1 MDAQDY
7 RVIVTL
13 AASLAK
19 PCIWNGKTVYEVD
32 VEKFITAID
41 SIYPDLYRPIAIN
54 GKVLNPKDGFE
65 EAAE

>member
-7 RVIVTL
+7 RIIVTL

-41 SIYPDLYRPIAIN
+41 SIYPDFYRPISIN
-54 GKVLNPKDGFE
+54 GKILNPRDDFE
-65 EAAE
+65 ETPE